1 MPLTDIV
8 AKLNLANKENKVEAR
23 DGLTPDRDDVAAT
36 DAPLKPVKAS
46 ADSTK
51 AVAVAKSKAMD
62 AEEPLLKE
70 NPRRFVILPIQ

>member
-8 AKLNLANKENKVEAR
+8 AKMNLANKENKAEAR
-23 DGLTPDRDDVAAT
+23 DGQTPDKEIA
-36 DAPLKPVKAS
+36 DAPLKPGKEA
-46 ADSTK
+46 
-51 AVAVAKSKAMD
+51 AVVARSKAMD

>member
-8 AKLNLANKENKVEAR
+8 AKLNLANKENKENEAR
-23 DGLTPDRDDVAAT
+23 DGKTPDREAA
-36 DAPLKPVKAS
+36 DP
-46 ADSTK
+46 K
-51 AVAVAKSKAMD
+51 AVVAAKSKVAAAD

>member
-8 AKLNLANKENKVEAR
+8 AKLNLANKENKAEAR
-23 DGLTPDRDDVAAT
+23 DGLTPDKEIAAD
-36 DAPLKPVKAS
+36 DAPLKPGK
-46 ADSTK
+46 DST
-51 AVAVAKSKAMD
+51 AAAKSKAMD

>member
-8 AKLNLANKENKVEAR
+8 AKLNLANKENKAEAR
-23 DGLTPDRDDVAAT
+23 DGLTPDKEIAAD
-36 DAPLKPVKAS
+36 DAPLKPGK
-46 ADSTK
+46 DST
-51 AVAVAKSKAMD
+51 AAAVAKSKAMD

>member
-8 AKLNLANKENKVEAR
+8 AKLNLANKENKAEAR
-23 DGLTPDRDDVAAT
+23 DGLTPDKEIADD
-36 DAPLKPVKAS
+36 DAPLKSGK
-46 ADSTK
+46 DST
-51 AVAVAKSKAMD
+51 AAAVAKSKAMD

>member
-8 AKLNLANKENKVEAR
+8 AKLNLANKENKAEAR
-23 DGLTPDRDDVAAT
+23 DGSTPDREA
-36 DAPLKPVKAS
+36 VKAAP
-46 ADSTK
+46 ADPK
-51 AVAVAKSKAMD
+51 AAVVAKSRAAAD